1 MPEANRLG
9 VEEPLEKR
17 VELLVDTTCYI
28 VFAYIAQGLFE
39 RHKLIV
45 ATQLCMSIL
54 KGKGELVFNKFDY
67 LLRGPKVMGVDNPLA
82 DWVSDSVWGSVQA
95 LRELEE
101 YQVGRIRIEAT
112 GVTDRCRAYTKKDPV
127 SITAVHDL
135 MLSVP
140 ASPPDCTPEPPR

>member
-101 YQVGRIRIEAT
+101 YQVGRI
-112 GVTDRCRAYTKKDPV
+112 
-127 SITAVHDL
+127 L
-135 MLSVP
+135 
-140 ASPPDCTPEPPR
+140 